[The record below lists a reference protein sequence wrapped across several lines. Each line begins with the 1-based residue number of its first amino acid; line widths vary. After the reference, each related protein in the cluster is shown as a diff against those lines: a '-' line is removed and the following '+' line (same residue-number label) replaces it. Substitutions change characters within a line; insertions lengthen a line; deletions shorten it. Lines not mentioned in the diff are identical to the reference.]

1 MTASGS
7 SAPAD
12 SPPAPDR
19 KHARVLV
26 TSLACF
32 WGAFAVLAAPF
43 DARVALGVTAS
54 LGFVGVVAGFAFY
67 ATLFDVWRPVSG
79 RPGWQLALGSNG
91 RTKVQAMLCLFR
103 PRWDAGA
110 FAPRVGPMSLLVTV
124 LPALLTLDL
133 ALYVVLVSRLFS

>member
-19 KHARVLV
+19 KHARILV

-32 WGAFAVLAAPF
+32 WGAFAVVAAPF

-54 LGFVGVVAGFAFY
+54 LGFVGVVAGFVFY

-79 RPGWQLALGSNG
+79 RPGWQLALGFDA
-91 RTKVQAMLCLFR
+91 RTELQAMLCLFR
-103 PRWDAGA
+103 PGWVRSCLRSKGW
-110 FAPRVGPMSLLVTV
+110 PLSLLVTV
-124 LPALLTLDL
+124 LSALLTLDL
-133 ALYVVLVSRLFS
+133 ALYVVLVSRLFR